1 MTKRTTTDKPIHPQP
16 LEKLNELEEK
26 IGHRFRKRSLLRTAL
41 VHTSYLNESGGKVQ
55 EDNER
60 LEFVGDAVLEF
71 IVSEYL
77 YKEYPGDFEGAL
89 TVRRSSVVGR
99 KQCAAMARR
108 LRLEDFV
115 LVGKGERSQAG
126 GVKQSIL
133 ANAFEAIIA
142 GLYLDG
148 GMRAARRFVLNML
161 RESTPE
167 EAMANENYKARLQVL
182 CQKEGRGLPSYRVV
196 SSEGP
201 EHAKTFNV
209 EVVVNGVPFG
219 KGKGATKKEAEQG
232 AARNALG
239 KIGKATLP

>member
-26 IGHRFRKRSLLRTAL
+26 IGHRFRKRSLLRTTL
-41 VHTSYLNESGGKVQ
+41 VHASYLNESGGKVQ

-77 YKEYPGDFEGAL
+77 YKEYPGDSEGAL

-148 GMRAARRFVLNML
+148 GMRAARRFVLKML

-167 EAMANENYKARLQVL
+167 EVMADENYKARLQVL